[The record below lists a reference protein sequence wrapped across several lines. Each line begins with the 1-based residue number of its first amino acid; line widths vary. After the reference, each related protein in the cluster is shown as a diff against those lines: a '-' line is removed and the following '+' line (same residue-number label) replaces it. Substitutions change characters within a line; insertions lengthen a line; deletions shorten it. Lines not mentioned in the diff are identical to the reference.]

1 MLAIHHKK
9 EKHKEPASVETDKQ
23 PIEDG
28 KIVMGS
34 AHPENDIQAE
44 NNTQAEGTCHKKNCR
59 KRLDIDLKYACS
71 KCDNKYG
78 SKRALN
84 AHNKNKDTS

>member
-44 NNTQAEGTCHKKNCR
+44 KLRVPVTRRIVGRDWT
-59 KRLDIDLKYACS
+59 
-71 KCDNKYG
+71 
-78 SKRALN
+78 
-84 AHNKNKDTS
+84 